1 MNENYNEN
9 YNENSSEMVNETTL
23 SLSTQTEENTIS
35 ATKHNKT
42 KTKKSG
48 FVHYIVFG
56 LICSMLG
63 GVVSAGA
70 TMYFYPQLN
79 PNVVSNNSI
88 NNTTPKST
96 TSSATSTNYIPL
108 SVSNIAQQVGPA
120 VVGVSTTSSSAFDG
134 FGFPNQGGFGSGII
148 FSEEGY
154 ILTNYHV
161 VAGAKEINV
170 IFNTTSD
177 SDNEK
182 TQHAAKIVNYNE
194 ELDVAV
200 IKLEDNVTV
209 PAVAQFGD
217 SSNLLVGDPVVA
229 IGNPLGEEFLGTITS
244 GIVSAL
250 DREVTDENSKTQKY
264 IQTDAAINAG
274 NSGGALVNIYGQV
287 IGINSAKIGGTNV
300 EGLGFAI
307 PINDIEPLLEDLLK
321 PIITLGISVREIT
334 EEMSKKYNYPVGIYV
349 HEVSEFSAAE
359 VAGLKNGDVIV
370 GFDGKDI
377 KTLDELNK
385 IKQSHAIGDDI
396 EIKVSRDGEIKTLT
410 LKLK

>member
-1 MNENYNEN
+1 MNENYNQNFNEMQ
-9 YNENSSEMVNETTL
+9 NENSL
-23 SLSTQTEENTIS
+23 SISPYSEENKIS
-35 ATKHNKT
+35 KPNHTKSNS
-42 KTKKSG
+42 KKNG
-48 FVHYIVFG
+48 FIHYIVFG
-56 LICSMLG
+56 LVCSMLG
-63 GVVSAGA
+63 GIVSAGA
-70 TMYFYPQLN
+70 TMYYYPKLKT
-79 PNVVSNNSI
+79 NVVSENST
-88 NNTTPKST
+88 NNTTKKT
-96 TSSATSTNYIPL
+96 TSSVTSTNYIPL

-120 VVGVSTTSSSAFDG
+120 VVGVSTTSASSLDG
-134 FGFPNQGGFGSGII
+134 FGFPSDQSGFGSGII

-161 VAGAKEINV
+161 IAGAKDIKV
-170 IFNTTSD
+170 IFNTSD
-177 SDNEK
+177 GTDTDQKEY
-182 TQHAAKIVNYNE
+182 TAKIINYNE
-194 ELDVAV
+194 EMDVAV

-250 DREVTDENSKTQKY
+250 DREVTSEDNKTQKY

-287 IGINSAKIGGTNV
+287 IGINSAKISGTNV

-307 PINDIEPLLEDLLK
+307 PINDIDPLLEDLLK

-334 EEMSKKYNYPVGIYV
+334 EEMSKKYNYPVGIYI
-349 HEVSEFSAAE
+349 HEVTEFSAAE

-377 KTLDELNK
+377 ETLDELNE
-385 IKQSHAIGDDI
+385 IKQSHTIGDEI
-396 EIKVSRDGEIKTLT
+396 EIKIYRDNEYKTLT